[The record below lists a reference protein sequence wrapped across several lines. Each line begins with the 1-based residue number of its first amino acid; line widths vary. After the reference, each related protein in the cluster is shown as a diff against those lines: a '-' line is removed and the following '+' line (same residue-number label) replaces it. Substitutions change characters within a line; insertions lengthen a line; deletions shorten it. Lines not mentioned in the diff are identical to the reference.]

1 MYSVKIASTNQQL
14 NSILKLRYEVL
25 RKPWSQTID
34 SATDQLEEK
43 SINAFIQ
50 NNKGVYIACGRLQE
64 NENKI
69 GQIRFMAVDQNYQG
83 KGLGKLIITSLEE
96 KAKDLQLNKI
106 QLQAYTPLLRGK
118 KFNDPRLISLGK
130 KYGKTPAQIIL
141 RWAIQQEISSIPKSS
156 NINRLMENFDIFN
169 FSIEAADIIFIS
181 SFDEQLRIIDDPMPM
196 Y

>member
-1 MYSVKIASTNQQL
+1 MYSVKIATTNLQL

-50 NNKGVYIACGRLQE
+50 NNKGIVIACGRLQE

-83 KGLGKLIITSLEE
+83 KGLGKLIITCLEE
-96 KAKDLQLNKI
+96 KAKELKLNKI
-106 QLQAYTPLLRGK
+106 QLQARENAVSFYKNNGYVMIEKTFLLWV
-118 KFNDPRLISLGK
+118 
-130 KYGKTPAQIIL
+130 QI
-141 RWAIQQEISSIPKSS
+141 QHF
-156 NINRLMENFDIFN
+156 LMEK
-169 FSIEAADIIFIS
+169 
-181 SFDEQLRIIDDPMPM
+181 QIDLS
-196 Y
+196 

>member
-96 KAKDLQLNKI
+96 KAKELKLNKI
-106 QLQAYTPLLRGK
+106 QLQARENAVSFYKNNGYVMIEKTFLLW
-118 KFNDPRLISLGK
+118 D
-130 KYGKTPAQIIL
+130 QI
-141 RWAIQQEISSIPKSS
+141 QHF
-156 NINRLMENFDIFN
+156 LMEK
-169 FSIEAADIIFIS
+169 
-181 SFDEQLRIIDDPMPM
+181 QIDLP
-196 Y
+196 

>member
-69 GQIRFMAVDQNYQG
+69 GQIRFMAVEQNYQG

-96 KAKDLQLNKI
+96 KAKELKLNKI
-106 QLQAYTPLLRGK
+106 QLQARENAVSFYENNGYVMIEKTFLLW
-118 KFNDPRLISLGK
+118 D
-130 KYGKTPAQIIL
+130 QI
-141 RWAIQQEISSIPKSS
+141 QHF
-156 NINRLMENFDIFN
+156 LMEK
-169 FSIEAADIIFIS
+169 
-181 SFDEQLRIIDDPMPM
+181 QIDLS
-196 Y
+196 

>member
-50 NNKGVYIACGRLQE
+50 NNKGIVIACGRLQE

-96 KAKDLQLNKI
+96 KAKELKLNKI
-106 QLQAYTPLLRGK
+106 QLQARENAVSFYKKNGYIMIVKTFLLW
-118 KFNDPRLISLGK
+118 D
-130 KYGKTPAQIIL
+130 QI
-141 RWAIQQEISSIPKSS
+141 QHF
-156 NINRLMENFDIFN
+156 LMEK
-169 FSIEAADIIFIS
+169 
-181 SFDEQLRIIDDPMPM
+181 QIDLS
-196 Y
+196 

>member
-1 MYSVKIASTNQQL
+1 MYSVKIATTNQQF

-25 RKPWSQTID
+25 RKPWSQTIE

-50 NNKGVYIACGRLQE
+50 NNKGVFIACGRLQE

-96 KAKDLQLNKI
+96 KAKELKLNKI
-106 QLQAYTPLLRGK
+106 QLQARENAVSFYKNNGYVMIEKTFLLWDQIQHFLMGK
-118 KFNDPRLISLGK
+118 
-130 KYGKTPAQIIL
+130 QIDL
-141 RWAIQQEISSIPKSS
+141 S
-156 NINRLMENFDIFN
+156 
-169 FSIEAADIIFIS
+169 
-181 SFDEQLRIIDDPMPM
+181 
-196 Y
+196 

>member
-34 SATDQLEEK
+34 SATDQLEHK

-50 NNKGVYIACGRLQE
+50 NNKGVFIACGRLQE

-96 KAKDLQLNKI
+96 KAKELKLNKI
-106 QLQAYTPLLRGK
+106 QLQARENAVSFYKNNGYVMIEKTFLLW
-118 KFNDPRLISLGK
+118 D
-130 KYGKTPAQIIL
+130 QI
-141 RWAIQQEISSIPKSS
+141 QHF
-156 NINRLMENFDIFN
+156 LMEK
-169 FSIEAADIIFIS
+169 
-181 SFDEQLRIIDDPMPM
+181 QIDLP
-196 Y
+196 

>member
-34 SATDQLEEK
+34 SASDQLEHK

-50 NNKGVYIACGRLQE
+50 NNKGVFIACGRLQE

-106 QLQAYTPLLRGK
+106 QLQARENAVSFYKNNGYVMIEKTFLLW
-118 KFNDPRLISLGK
+118 D
-130 KYGKTPAQIIL
+130 QI
-141 RWAIQQEISSIPKSS
+141 QHF
-156 NINRLMENFDIFN
+156 LMEK
-169 FSIEAADIIFIS
+169 
-181 SFDEQLRIIDDPMPM
+181 QIDLS
-196 Y
+196 

>member
-50 NNKGVYIACGRLQE
+50 NNKGVFIACGRLQE

-69 GQIRFMAVDQNYQG
+69 GQIRFMAVDQYYQG

-96 KAKDLQLNKI
+96 KAKELKLNKI
-106 QLQAYTPLLRGK
+106 QLQARENAVSFYKNNGYVMIEKTFLLW
-118 KFNDPRLISLGK
+118 D
-130 KYGKTPAQIIL
+130 QI
-141 RWAIQQEISSIPKSS
+141 QHF
-156 NINRLMENFDIFN
+156 LMEK
-169 FSIEAADIIFIS
+169 
-181 SFDEQLRIIDDPMPM
+181 QIDLS
-196 Y
+196 

>member
-34 SATDQLEEK
+34 SATDQLEHK

-96 KAKDLQLNKI
+96 KAKELKLNKI
-106 QLQAYTPLLRGK
+106 QLQARENAVSFYKNNGYVMIEKTFLLW
-118 KFNDPRLISLGK
+118 D
-130 KYGKTPAQIIL
+130 QI
-141 RWAIQQEISSIPKSS
+141 QHF
-156 NINRLMENFDIFN
+156 LMEK
-169 FSIEAADIIFIS
+169 
-181 SFDEQLRIIDDPMPM
+181 QIDLP
-196 Y
+196 

>member
-34 SATDQLEEK
+34 SASDQLEHK

-50 NNKGVYIACGRLQE
+50 NNKGVFIACGRLQE

-96 KAKDLQLNKI
+96 KAKELKLNKI
-106 QLQAYTPLLRGK
+106 QLQARENAVYFYKNNGYVMIEKTFLLW
-118 KFNDPRLISLGK
+118 D
-130 KYGKTPAQIIL
+130 QI
-141 RWAIQQEISSIPKSS
+141 QHF
-156 NINRLMENFDIFN
+156 LMEK
-169 FSIEAADIIFIS
+169 
-181 SFDEQLRIIDDPMPM
+181 QIDLP
-196 Y
+196 

>member
-34 SATDQLEEK
+34 SASDQLEHK

-50 NNKGVYIACGRLQE
+50 NNKGVVIACGRLQE

-69 GQIRFMAVDQNYQG
+69 GQIRFMAVDQYYQG

-96 KAKDLQLNKI
+96 KAKELKVHFQETSAKVGINVKVLFKDLAANLPGVTSIAEEHGQGSFK
-106 QLQAYTPLLRGK
+106 
-118 KFNDPRLISLGK
+118 LG
-130 KYGKTPAQIIL
+130 
-141 RWAIQQEISSIPKSS
+141 ES
-156 NINRLMENFDIFN
+156 NN
-169 FSIEAADIIFIS
+169 
-181 SFDEQLRIIDDPMPM
+181 
-196 Y
+196 

>member
-50 NNKGVYIACGRLQE
+50 NNKGVFIACGRLQE

-69 GQIRFMAVDQNYQG
+69 GQIRFMAVDQYYQG

-96 KAKDLQLNKI
+96 KAKELKLNKI
-106 QLQAYTPLLRGK
+106 QLQARENAVSFYKNNGYVMIEKTFLLW
-118 KFNDPRLISLGK
+118 D
-130 KYGKTPAQIIL
+130 QI
-141 RWAIQQEISSIPKSS
+141 QHF
-156 NINRLMENFDIFN
+156 LMEK
-169 FSIEAADIIFIS
+169 
-181 SFDEQLRIIDDPMPM
+181 QIDLP
-196 Y
+196 

>member
-34 SATDQLEEK
+34 SASDQLEHK

-50 NNKGVYIACGRLQE
+50 NNKGVFIACGRLQE

-96 KAKDLQLNKI
+96 KAKELKLNKI
-106 QLQAYTPLLRGK
+106 QLQARENAVSFYKNNGYVMIEKTFLLW
-118 KFNDPRLISLGK
+118 D
-130 KYGKTPAQIIL
+130 QI
-141 RWAIQQEISSIPKSS
+141 QHF
-156 NINRLMENFDIFN
+156 LMEK
-169 FSIEAADIIFIS
+169 
-181 SFDEQLRIIDDPMPM
+181 QIDLP
-196 Y
+196 

>member
-50 NNKGVYIACGRLQE
+50 NNKGVFIACGRLQE

-96 KAKDLQLNKI
+96 KAKELKLNKI
-106 QLQAYTPLLRGK
+106 QLQARENAVYFYKNNGYVMIEKTFLLW
-118 KFNDPRLISLGK
+118 D
-130 KYGKTPAQIIL
+130 QI
-141 RWAIQQEISSIPKSS
+141 QHF
-156 NINRLMENFDIFN
+156 LMEK
-169 FSIEAADIIFIS
+169 
-181 SFDEQLRIIDDPMPM
+181 QIDLP
-196 Y
+196 

>member
-34 SATDQLEEK
+34 SATDQLEHK

-50 NNKGVYIACGRLQE
+50 NNKGVFIACGRLQE

-106 QLQAYTPLLRGK
+106 QLQARENAVSFYKNNGYVMIEKTFLLW
-118 KFNDPRLISLGK
+118 D
-130 KYGKTPAQIIL
+130 QI
-141 RWAIQQEISSIPKSS
+141 QHF
-156 NINRLMENFDIFN
+156 LMEK
-169 FSIEAADIIFIS
+169 
-181 SFDEQLRIIDDPMPM
+181 QIDLP
-196 Y
+196 

>member
-1 MYSVKIASTNQQL
+1 MYSVKIATTNQQL

-50 NNKGVYIACGRLQE
+50 NNKGVFIACGRLQE

-106 QLQAYTPLLRGK
+106 QLQARENAVSFYKNNGYVMIEKTFLLW
-118 KFNDPRLISLGK
+118 D
-130 KYGKTPAQIIL
+130 QI
-141 RWAIQQEISSIPKSS
+141 QHF
-156 NINRLMENFDIFN
+156 LMEK
-169 FSIEAADIIFIS
+169 
-181 SFDEQLRIIDDPMPM
+181 QIDLS
-196 Y
+196 

>member
-50 NNKGVYIACGRLQE
+50 NNKGVFIACGRLQE

-69 GQIRFMAVDQNYQG
+69 GQIRFMAVDQYYQG

-96 KAKDLQLNKI
+96 KAKELKLNKI
-106 QLQAYTPLLRGK
+106 QLQARENAVSFYKNNGYVMIEKTFLLW
-118 KFNDPRLISLGK
+118 D
-130 KYGKTPAQIIL
+130 QI
-141 RWAIQQEISSIPKSS
+141 QHF
-156 NINRLMENFDIFN
+156 LMEKNVI
-169 FSIEAADIIFIS
+169 
-181 SFDEQLRIIDDPMPM
+181 
-196 Y
+196 

>member
-34 SATDQLEEK
+34 SASDQLEHK

-50 NNKGVYIACGRLQE
+50 NNKGVFIACGRLQE

-106 QLQAYTPLLRGK
+106 QLQARENAVSFYKNNGYVMIEKTFLLW
-118 KFNDPRLISLGK
+118 D
-130 KYGKTPAQIIL
+130 QI
-141 RWAIQQEISSIPKSS
+141 QHF
-156 NINRLMENFDIFN
+156 LMEKNVI
-169 FSIEAADIIFIS
+169 
-181 SFDEQLRIIDDPMPM
+181 
-196 Y
+196 

>member
-34 SATDQLEEK
+34 SATDQLEHK

-50 NNKGVYIACGRLQE
+50 NNKGVFIACGRLQE

-106 QLQAYTPLLRGK
+106 QLQARENAVSFYKNNGYVMIEKTFLLW
-118 KFNDPRLISLGK
+118 D
-130 KYGKTPAQIIL
+130 QI
-141 RWAIQQEISSIPKSS
+141 QHF
-156 NINRLMENFDIFN
+156 LMEK
-169 FSIEAADIIFIS
+169 
-181 SFDEQLRIIDDPMPM
+181 QIDLS
-196 Y
+196 

>member
-50 NNKGVYIACGRLQE
+50 NNKGVFIACGRLQE

-83 KGLGKLIITSLEE
+83 KGLGKLIITFLEE

-106 QLQAYTPLLRGK
+106 QLQARENAVSFYKNNGYVMIEKTFLLW
-118 KFNDPRLISLGK
+118 D
-130 KYGKTPAQIIL
+130 QI
-141 RWAIQQEISSIPKSS
+141 QHF
-156 NINRLMENFDIFN
+156 LMEK
-169 FSIEAADIIFIS
+169 
-181 SFDEQLRIIDDPMPM
+181 QIDLS
-196 Y
+196 

>member
-1 MYSVKIASTNQQL
+1 MHSVKIASTNQQL

-34 SATDQLEEK
+34 SASDQLEHK

-50 NNKGVYIACGRLQE
+50 NNKGVFIACGRLQE

-106 QLQAYTPLLRGK
+106 QLQARENAVSFYKNNGYVMIEKTFLLW
-118 KFNDPRLISLGK
+118 D
-130 KYGKTPAQIIL
+130 QI
-141 RWAIQQEISSIPKSS
+141 QHF
-156 NINRLMENFDIFN
+156 LMEKNVI
-169 FSIEAADIIFIS
+169 
-181 SFDEQLRIIDDPMPM
+181 
-196 Y
+196 

>member
-14 NSILKLRYEVL
+14 NSIFKLRYEVL

-34 SATDQLEEK
+34 SATDQLEHK

-96 KAKDLQLNKI
+96 KAKELKLNKI
-106 QLQAYTPLLRGK
+106 QLQARENAVSFYKNNGYVMIEKTFLLW
-118 KFNDPRLISLGK
+118 D
-130 KYGKTPAQIIL
+130 QI
-141 RWAIQQEISSIPKSS
+141 QHF
-156 NINRLMENFDIFN
+156 LMEK
-169 FSIEAADIIFIS
+169 
-181 SFDEQLRIIDDPMPM
+181 QIDLP
-196 Y
+196 

>member
-34 SATDQLEEK
+34 SATDQLEHK

-69 GQIRFMAVDQNYQG
+69 GQIRFMAVDQYYQG

-96 KAKDLQLNKI
+96 KAKELKLNKI
-106 QLQAYTPLLRGK
+106 QLQARENAVSFYKNNGYVMIEKTFLLW
-118 KFNDPRLISLGK
+118 D
-130 KYGKTPAQIIL
+130 QI
-141 RWAIQQEISSIPKSS
+141 QHF
-156 NINRLMENFDIFN
+156 LMEK
-169 FSIEAADIIFIS
+169 
-181 SFDEQLRIIDDPMPM
+181 QIDLP
-196 Y
+196 

>member
-50 NNKGVYIACGRLQE
+50 NNKGVFIACGRLQE

-106 QLQAYTPLLRGK
+106 QLQARENAVSFYKNNGYVMIEKTFLLW
-118 KFNDPRLISLGK
+118 D
-130 KYGKTPAQIIL
+130 QI
-141 RWAIQQEISSIPKSS
+141 QHF
-156 NINRLMENFDIFN
+156 LMEKNGF
-169 FSIEAADIIFIS
+169 
-181 SFDEQLRIIDDPMPM
+181 
-196 Y
+196 

>member
-50 NNKGVYIACGRLQE
+50 NNKGVFIACGRLQE

-83 KGLGKLIITSLEE
+83 KGLGKLIITFLEE
-96 KAKDLQLNKI
+96 KAKELKLNKI
-106 QLQAYTPLLRGK
+106 QLQARENAVYFYKNNGYVMIEKTFLLW
-118 KFNDPRLISLGK
+118 D
-130 KYGKTPAQIIL
+130 QI
-141 RWAIQQEISSIPKSS
+141 QHF
-156 NINRLMENFDIFN
+156 LMEK
-169 FSIEAADIIFIS
+169 
-181 SFDEQLRIIDDPMPM
+181 QIDLP
-196 Y
+196 

>member
-1 MYSVKIASTNQQL
+1 MYSVKIASTKQQL

-34 SATDQLEEK
+34 SASDQLEHK

-50 NNKGVYIACGRLQE
+50 NNKGVFIACGRLQE

-106 QLQAYTPLLRGK
+106 QLQARENAVSFYKNNGYVMIEKTFLLW
-118 KFNDPRLISLGK
+118 D
-130 KYGKTPAQIIL
+130 QI
-141 RWAIQQEISSIPKSS
+141 QHF
-156 NINRLMENFDIFN
+156 LMEKNVI
-169 FSIEAADIIFIS
+169 
-181 SFDEQLRIIDDPMPM
+181 
-196 Y
+196 

>member
-83 KGLGKLIITSLEE
+83 KGLGKLIITFLEE

-106 QLQAYTPLLRGK
+106 QLQARENAVSFYKNNGYVMIEKTFLLW
-118 KFNDPRLISLGK
+118 D
-130 KYGKTPAQIIL
+130 QI
-141 RWAIQQEISSIPKSS
+141 QHF
-156 NINRLMENFDIFN
+156 LMEKNVI
-169 FSIEAADIIFIS
+169 
-181 SFDEQLRIIDDPMPM
+181 
-196 Y
+196 

>member
-50 NNKGVYIACGRLQE
+50 NNKGVFIACGRLQE

-106 QLQAYTPLLRGK
+106 QLQARENAVSFYKNNGYVMIEKTFLLW
-118 KFNDPRLISLGK
+118 D
-130 KYGKTPAQIIL
+130 QI
-141 RWAIQQEISSIPKSS
+141 QHF
-156 NINRLMENFDIFN
+156 LMEK
-169 FSIEAADIIFIS
+169 
-181 SFDEQLRIIDDPMPM
+181 QIDLS
-196 Y
+196 

>member
-34 SATDQLEEK
+34 SASDQLEHK

-50 NNKGVYIACGRLQE
+50 NNKGVFIACGRLQE

-106 QLQAYTPLLRGK
+106 QLQARENAVSFYKNNGYVMIEKTFLLW
-118 KFNDPRLISLGK
+118 D
-130 KYGKTPAQIIL
+130 QI
-141 RWAIQQEISSIPKSS
+141 QHF
-156 NINRLMENFDIFN
+156 LMEK
-169 FSIEAADIIFIS
+169 
-181 SFDEQLRIIDDPMPM
+181 QIDLP
-196 Y
+196 